1 MTDDGTA
8 VSLSSVRKTL
18 IQWNPVSSNFLGK
31 RNLVR
36 DIGKFEKKSSVKL
49 RRGRR
54 TFVHYNNVRQYFSCI
69 EQDNPLCRW
78 EWKKKNPHLHVKK
91 VNASVRQIY
100 IPTINIISTLQ
111 TTRMKFEKLLG
122 KRQLQSVLMFFK
134 FIHPCLLYIVI
145 VVIFILSCNAL
156 RGYFYTLNNF
166 LAALTVRILIN
177 FLTQFL
183 LSQGNATVN
192 VLELSFL

>member
-1 MTDDGTA
+1 MELRFLSQVFEKPSYSGIPFLRT
-8 VSLSSVRKTL
+8 SLE
-18 IQWNPVSSNFLGK
+18 
-31 RNLVR
+31 NLVR

-78 EWKKKNPHLHVKK
+78 EWKKNPHLHVKK